1 MCCWCG
7 SAWRSAG
14 IGTVVLLLGMVVVGL
29 VVVCFVVTG
38 LVVVGMVVVTV
49 GMVVIVNYSR
59 WWLGAWF
66 C

>member
-1 MCCWCG
+1 
-7 SAWRSAG
+7 
-14 IGTVVLLLGMVVVGL
+14 MVVVGL
-29 VVVCFVVTG
+29 VVVCFVFTG

>member
-1 MCCWCG
+1 M
-7 SAWRSAG
+7 
-14 IGTVVLLLGMVVVGL
+14 
-29 VVVCFVVTG
+29 VVCFVVTG

-49 GMVVIVNYSR
+49 GMVVIENYSR